1 MLARGGM
8 EALPA
13 SKVCFH
19 CLSRRGDGDSKRRGT
34 SMADIVKTLPAR
46 ALLDVRPIACANLI
60 VIGTSAILMS
70 ESNSE

>member
-1 MLARGGM
+1 MPARGGT

-34 SMADIVKTLPAR
+34 SMAEIVKVQPAR
-46 ALLDVRPIACANLI
+46 ALLVVMPIACANLI
-60 VIGTSAILMS
+60 GIGTSAILMIIG
-70 ESNSE
+70 ESG